1 MGLLE
6 ILKGLL
12 IETKNIDVKKLPS
25 QGLFYSD
32 DFSIKIKKAE
42 VEDIIEYEL
51 KFDKSNIITC
61 IECIKKI
68 VSKNTILPRG
78 YSYIDIKSVDIVFI
92 FLEIVKLTRNIELKI
107 PYVNNMGIESI
118 IYFNS
123 DNFNYFDLSEYI
135 HTYNPDTKEI
145 IIDGYRF
152 SLPSIGVETSLTQY
166 LSSVTD
172 EESKMV
178 KTISFD
184 FMFFLSGKNHLRFD
198 EIKNLIQIFNFDI
211 DDEEKK
217 KVENIVS
224 KFSDIVIYTLKS
236 EGNTIEM
243 KSKLNLENIWKL
255 N

>member
-25 QGLFYSD
+25 QGLFYND

-42 VEDIIEYEL
+42 VEDIIDYEL
-51 KFDKSNIITC
+51 HFDKTNVISS

-68 VSKNTILPRG
+68 VDKNTMLSKG
-78 YSYIDIKSVDIVFI
+78 YSYLDIKSVDIVFI
-92 FLEIVKLTRNIELKI
+92 FLEIVKFTRSIELKI
-107 PYVNNMGIESI
+107 PYINNMGVESI
-118 IYFNS
+118 IHFNT
-123 DNFNYFDLSEYI
+123 DNFNYFDMDKYI
-135 HTYNPDTKEI
+135 SNYNPDTKEI

-152 SLPSIGVETSLTQY
+152 SLPSSGVETSLTQY
-166 LSSVTD
+166 LSSVSD
-172 EESKMV
+172 EEAD
-178 KTISFD
+178 TIKNVSFD

-198 EIKNLIQIFNFDI
+198 EIKNLIQIFNYDI

-217 KVENIVS
+217 KVSNIVS
-224 KFSDIVIYTLKS
+224 RFRGIVGYTLKS
-236 EGNTIEM
+236 DGNTIEM